1 MSSICP
7 KCGATTDKGP
17 VINQVCLCGGVPEE
31 IDSNILK
38 ALLPFAPDKTPVG
51 KEKMFAMGAI
61 LFGLAFAV
69 SRKR

>member
-31 IDSNILK
+31 IDDNILK
-38 ALLPFAPDKTPVG
+38 ALLPFAPAKPPME
-51 KEKMFAMGAI
+51 KEKLFAMGAVI
-61 LFGLAFAV
+61 LAFAFCV
-69 SRKR
+69 SKK